1 MRKYMS
7 LFQDFKWRNLFY
19 DVTDP
24 ELEKALE
31 NEKMTFYMGVDPT
44 ADSLH
49 VGHLFACMVVKRLQ
63 SYGHQPILV
72 IGGGTGLI
80 GDPSFNSVER
90 PLLTIQESL
99 KNAEGLKKQL
109 TNILPGVKFVNNYD
123 WLSSLNA
130 IEFLR
135 DIGKNFNVSY
145 MINKESVKSR
155 IETGISFTE
164 FAYTIIQA
172 WDFEHLFHHY
182 HCHLQ
187 IGGQDQWGNIT
198 SGLEL
203 IRKLHGSDAKAYG
216 FTFPLVTKADGSKFG
231 KTGTGTLWLDPL
243 RTSPYEFYQFWI
255 NTADEDVIS
264 RLKQFTFLSKADI
277 EAVENDFLIAPHK
290 RSAQKVLAKEMTTLI
305 HGEQAFQ
312 EAMDISEA
320 LFSGEIH
327 RLSASE
333 IAMGFSNLIACD
345 LKEAR
350 PLIDILVEAKL
361 ATSKRDARELVSK
374 GAILVNGIKMDDLD
388 QLIDSSMAIEGQF
401 TVIRKGKK
409 TYAIIRHRQ

>member
-1 MRKYMS
+1 MA
-7 LFQDFKWRNLFY
+7 LLADFKWRDLFY
-19 DVTDP
+19 DMTDP
-24 ELEKALE
+24 DLEKALE
-31 NEKMTFYMGVDPT
+31 SDKLTFYMGVDPT

-63 SYGHQPILV
+63 SYGHQPIIV

-80 GDPSFNSVER
+80 GDPSFNSSER
-90 PLLTIQESL
+90 PLLTIEESL
-99 KNAEGLKKQL
+99 RNAEGLKRQL
-109 TNILPGVKFVNNYD
+109 TQMLPGVIFVNNYE
-123 WLSSLNA
+123 WLSALNA

-172 WDFEHLFHHY
+172 WDFEHLFHH
-182 HCHLQ
+182 HGCQLQ

-203 IRKLHGSDAKAYG
+203 IRKIHGPEAKAYG
-216 FTFPLVTKADGSKFG
+216 FTFPLVTKADGTKFG
-231 KTGTGTLWLDPL
+231 KTGTGTLWLDPH

-255 NTADEDVIS
+255 NTADDDVIN
-264 RLKQFTFLSKADI
+264 RLKQFTFLSNEEITAI
-277 EAVENDFLIAPHK
+277 ENEFIKAPHT
-290 RSAQKVLAKEMTTLI
+290 RSAQKILARELTMLI
-305 HGEQAFQ
+305 HGKEATQ
-312 EAMDISEA
+312 EAIKISEA

-327 RLSASE
+327 QLSAAE
-333 IAMGFSNLIACD
+333 ITLGFSNLIACETKQAMTLLD
-345 LKEAR
+345 L
-350 PLIDILVEAKL
+350 LIEGKL
-361 ATSKRDARELVSK
+361 ASSKRDARELVNK
-374 GAILVNGIKMDDLD
+374 GGILVNGMKVSDPD
-388 QLIDSSMAIEGQF
+388 QLITAENAIEGEY

-409 TYAIIRHRQ
+409 TYAIIRHHQ

>member
-1 MRKYMS
+1 MA
-7 LFQDFKWRNLFY
+7 LLADFKWRNLFY
-19 DVTDP
+19 DMTDP
-24 ELEKALE
+24 DLEKALE
-31 NEKMTFYMGVDPT
+31 SDKLTFYMGVDPT

-63 SYGHQPILV
+63 SYGHQPIIV

-80 GDPSFNSVER
+80 GDPSFNSSER
-90 PLLTIQESL
+90 PLLTIEESL
-99 KNAEGLKKQL
+99 KNAEGLKRQL
-109 TNILPGVKFVNNYD
+109 TQMLPGVVFVNNYE
-123 WLSSLNA
+123 WLSALNA

-172 WDFEHLFHHY
+172 WDFEHLFHHNG
-182 HCHLQ
+182 CQLQ

-203 IRKLHGSDAKAYG
+203 IRKIHGPEAKAYG
-216 FTFPLVTKADGSKFG
+216 FTFPLVTKADGTKFG
-231 KTGTGTLWLDPL
+231 KTGTGTLWLDPH

-255 NTADEDVIS
+255 NTADDDVIN
-264 RLKQFTFLSKADI
+264 RLKQFTFLSSEEITAI
-277 EAVENDFLIAPHK
+277 ENEFIKAPHARK
-290 RSAQKVLAKEMTTLI
+290 AQKILARELTMLI
-305 HGEQAFQ
+305 HGEKATQ
-312 EAMDISEA
+312 EAIKISEA

-327 RLSASE
+327 QLSAAE
-333 IAMGFSNLIACD
+333 ITLGFSNLIACETSRAMPLLD
-345 LKEAR
+345 L
-350 PLIDILVEAKL
+350 LIEGKL
-361 ATSKRDARELVSK
+361 ASSKRDARELVNK
-374 GAILVNGIKMDDLD
+374 GAILVNGTKVSDPD
-388 QLIDSSMAIEGQF
+388 QLITAENAIEGEY

-409 TYAIIRHRQ
+409 TYAIIRHPQ

>member
-1 MRKYMS
+1 MN
-7 LFQDFKWRNLFY
+7 LFADFKWRNLFY

-31 NEKMTFYMGVDPT
+31 NEKMNFYMGVDPT

-90 PLLTIQESL
+90 QLLTIEESL
-99 KNAEGLKKQL
+99 KNAEGLKRQL
-109 TNILPGVKFVNNYD
+109 TKLLPGVHFVNNYD

-172 WDFEHLFHHY
+172 WDFEHLFHH
-182 HCHLQ
+182 HDCRLQ

-203 IRKLHGSDAKAYG
+203 IRKLHGFEAKAYG

-231 KTGTGTLWLDPL
+231 KTGTGTLWLDPE

-255 NTADEDVIS
+255 NTADEDVIP
-264 RLKQFTFLSKADI
+264 RLKQFTLLTREEI
-277 EAVENDFLIAPHK
+277 EAVEKAFLAQPES
-290 RSAQKVLAKEMTTLI
+290 RSAQKILAKEMTILI
-305 HGEQAFQ
+305 HGEKAFQ
-312 EAMDISEA
+312 EALEISEA
-320 LFSGEIH
+320 LFSGDIH

-345 LKEAR
+345 LRNAR
-350 PLIDILVEAKL
+350 PLIDVLMEAKL
-361 ATSKRDARELVSK
+361 ASSRRDARELVTK
-374 GAILVNGIKMDDLD
+374 GAILVNGKKIGDPDCVV
-388 QLIDSSMAIEGQF
+388 DSSMAIEGQF
-401 TVIRKGKK
+401 TVLRKGKK
-409 TYAIIRHRQ
+409 TYAIVRHIQ